1 MTGPAGARPAPVS
14 AVVLTYNRKQTL
26 LRLLDR
32 LADPA
37 LGLDEVVV
45 VDSGSTD
52 GTAEAVRAR
61 PDVVLVEPGS
71 NVAVAGRNLGAR
83 AARNELLLMLDDDA
97 YPVPGAVEALCA
109 ALAAVPA
116 TAVVGGL
123 VLDVEADGQVLK
135 SHEVGTFDWF
145 LRGGRRGE
153 APVGG
158 WPCFFFPEGAS
169 LVRRTPY
176 FEVGG
181 YFEPYFFATSEV
193 DLTTRLVGA
202 GYDVRYE
209 PRAQFHHLKVTEGRT
224 GSSRVLRYRVRNQIW
239 YFWRHF
245 PTALAVRRIVAY
257 AGFDLIEALAVGAVR
272 DYAGGLVDSWRQRD
286 AVRGTRSPLP
296 RAVLR
301 RAELNRGRIHLRLLA
316 EQLTRKTLRRVGGRP
331 APQPEGVVN
340 PPADAA

>member
-1 MTGPAGARPAPVS
+1 
-14 AVVLTYNRKQTL
+14 
-26 LRLLDR
+26 
-32 LADPA
+32 
-37 LGLDEVVV
+37 
-45 VDSGSTD
+45 
-52 GTAEAVRAR
+52 
-61 PDVVLVEPGS
+61 VVLVEPGR

-97 YPVPGAVEALCA
+97 YPVPGAVEALRSA
-109 ALAAVPA
+109 MDALPA

-123 VLDVEADGQVLK
+123 VLDVEADGTVLK

-176 FEVGG
+176 LQVGG

-224 GSSRVLRYRVRNQIW
+224 GGGRVLRYRVRNQVW

-245 PTALAVRRIVAY
+245 PVGLAVRRIVAY
-257 AGFDLIEALAVGAVR
+257 AIFDLVEAVAVGAVP
-272 DYAGGLVDSWRQRD
+272 DYLGGLKDSWRQRD
-286 AVRGTRSPLP
+286 AVRGTRKPLP
-296 RAVLR
+296 RASLR

-316 EQLTRKTLRRVGGRP
+316 AQLRRKTLNRLG
-331 APQPEGVVN
+331 
-340 PPADAA
+340 AAAGP